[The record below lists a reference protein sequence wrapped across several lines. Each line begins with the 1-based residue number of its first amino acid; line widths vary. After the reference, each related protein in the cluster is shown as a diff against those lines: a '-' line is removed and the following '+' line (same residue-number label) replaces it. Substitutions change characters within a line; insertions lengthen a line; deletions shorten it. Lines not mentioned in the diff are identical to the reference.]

1 MTDRPALGPEQFVNR
16 LRQAIQAGVDWIQ
29 LREKAT
35 PTRELVQVAGKVLS
49 IQRGARQKVILND
62 RLDVALACGFDGI
75 HLGGT
80 SFPVGNVRKMVP
92 SGFIVGASVHHL
104 NEALEAERD
113 GADYVI
119 FGPIFTTPSKL
130 QYGLPQGIQKLRA
143 VASALSVPVL
153 AIGGITLSNYQECL
167 EAGAAGI
174 AAISLFQ
181 KTKSLRRVFMK
192 MRSVLKPA
200 HR

>member
-1 MTDRPALGPEQFVNR
+1 MTDRAALDPKQFMNR

-29 LREKAT
+29 LREKST
-35 PTRELVQVAGKVLS
+35 PTLELIQVAEKVLS
-49 IQRGARQKVILND
+49 LRRGARQKVILND

-75 HLGGT
+75 HLGGS

-92 SGFIVGASVHHL
+92 PGFIVGASVHHL
-104 NEALEAERD
+104 NEALEAEQE

-119 FGPIFTTPSKL
+119 FGPVFLTPSKL
-130 QYGLPQGIQKLRA
+130 QYGLPQGTQKLRA

-181 KTKSLRRVFMK
+181 KTKSLKQVLVK
-192 MRSVLKPA
+192 MRPLLKPA
-200 HR
+200 DR